1 MSIFDG
7 IFSSK
12 GRSSN
17 YKNLIQSQFLDEI
30 NTIILVLEN
39 LDYLDK
45 ETIKKKLESSNE
57 KISLST
63 FNKLNINSLKEQLP
77 NLSKYYPM
85 ISLGYGKEATK
96 KLHSSLENQSVVKY
110 DSKNKEEVKEELIQ
124 IANEYIENYS
134 ELLISIEKEL
144 QEYKEKLKTENEIK
158 ELAGRLIVKMKEQ
171 QLGYPMDLE
180 REIIK
185 MSNSLRN
192 QKYGGYSDSL
202 IEEFKEL
209 CKKEIESRKSR
220 NITSYEILRYIEDN
234 IYSKKI
240 AHYKQDVEQ
249 TEKQLIALSNA
260 NLPDSEKEVK
270 KEMIILT
277 LRKNYGHEININ
289 KTINELADRLFAI
302 STKETEE
309 EFINKATSLVNELRS
324 QNKEEIFIV
333 ASLNVLYVL
342 YKSYANKDIKK
353 QEQHQ
358 ETIEQYM
365 ENLLN
370 SLKNT
375 EEGYSYGEEA
385 INQFREE
392 FKNLIRTEKS
402 NPKELLKSKCQQLKD
417 LYQNNKEVF
426 IQWIEDRLK
435 SYKGN
440 DREGYKEELNSKVD
454 YMLSLSPRD
463 LNKYFEK
470 DNEEK
475 KKKVF
480 DHNQMVA
487 LKYLAR
493 KEYHKTKNKEKYNE
507 TLLRIRAGDIPF
519 TEEKIKEALST
530 IEMITIFDE
539 ENLGTD
545 EKILGA
551 LDFIDST
558 LFNQMVEATQNVSI
572 KNKH

>member
-45 ETIKKKLESSNE
+45 EIIKKKLESSNE

-96 KLHSSLENQSVVKY
+96 KLQASLENQSVVKY
-110 DSKNKEEVKEELIQ
+110 DSKNKEEVKEELVK

-134 ELLISIEKEL
+134 ELLISVEKEL
-144 QEYKEKLKTENEIK
+144 QEYKTKLKTEKAIK

-180 REIIK
+180 SEIMK
-185 MSNSLRN
+185 MANSLRN
-192 QKYGGYSDSL
+192 QKYGGYSDAL

-209 CKKEIESRKSR
+209 CKKEIESRRAR
-220 NITSYEILRYIEDN
+220 NITSYEILSYIEDN
-234 IYSKKI
+234 IFSKKV

-249 TEKQLIALSNA
+249 TEKQLMTLSNT
-260 NLPDSEKEVK
+260 NLPESEKEVR

-277 LRKNYGHEININ
+277 LRASYGHEININ
-289 KTINELADRLFAI
+289 KTISELADRLFAI
-302 STKETEE
+302 STKEIEE
-309 EFINKATSLVNELRS
+309 EFISNAKSLVNKLKNE
-324 QNKEEIFIV
+324 NKEEIYIV
-333 ASLNVLYVL
+333 ASLNVLY
-342 YKSYANKDIKK
+342 KSYASKDTKK
-353 QEQHQ
+353 QVSSQ
-358 ETIEQYM
+358 ETIDQYI
-365 ENLLN
+365 EILLN
-370 SLKNT
+370 SLKNP

-392 FKNLIRTEKS
+392 FKTLIKMEKN
-402 NPKELLKSKCQQLKD
+402 NPKEILKLKCDQLKQH
-417 LYQNNKEVF
+417 YQMNKEVF

-440 DREGYKEELNSKVD
+440 DREGYIEELNSQVA

-463 LNKYFEK
+463 LVKYFEK

-475 KKKVF
+475 KKKVH
-480 DHNQMVA
+480 DHNLNVA

-493 KEYHKTKNKEKYNE
+493 KEYKETKDKEKYNK
-507 TLLRIRAGDIPF
+507 TLRQIKEGNIPF
-519 TEEKIKEALST
+519 AEEQIEEAQSR
-530 IEMITIFDE
+530 IEMLTVFDE
-539 ENLGTD
+539 GELGTD
-545 EKILGA
+545 EKILET
-551 LDFIDST
+551 LDYIDST
-558 LFNQMVEATQNVSI
+558 LFKQMAEATQNVSI

>member
-57 KISLST
+57 KISPST

-96 KLHSSLENQSVVKY
+96 KLKSSLENQSVVKY

-144 QEYKEKLKTENEIK
+144 QEYKGKLKTENELK

-180 REIIK
+180 SEIMK

-202 IEEFKEL
+202 IEEFKGL

-220 NITSYEILRYIEDN
+220 NITSYEILKYIEDN

-249 TEKQLIALSNA
+249 TEKQLITLSNA
-260 NLPDSEKEVK
+260 NLPDSEKEVR

-277 LRKNYGHEININ
+277 LRTSYGHEINVN

-302 STKETEE
+302 SIKETEE

-333 ASLNVLYVL
+333 ASLNVLY
-342 YKSYANKDIKK
+342 KSYANKDIKK
-353 QEQHQ
+353 QEPHQ

-375 EEGYSYGEEA
+375 EEGYSYGEDA

-392 FKNLIRTEKS
+392 FKNLIRTEK
-402 NPKELLKSKCQQLKD
+402 NDPKELLKLKCKQLKD

-440 DREGYKEELNSKVD
+440 DREGYIEELNSKVA

-475 KKKVF
+475 KKKVL
-480 DHNQMVA
+480 DHNRMVA

-493 KEYHKTKNKEKYNE
+493 KEYHKTKDKEKYNE

-519 TEEKIKEALST
+519 TEEEIEEALST

-558 LFNQMVEATQNVSI
+558 LFNQMIEATQNVSI

>member
-57 KISLST
+57 KISPST

-96 KLHSSLENQSVVKY
+96 KLKSSLENQSVVKY

-144 QEYKEKLKTENEIK
+144 QEYKGKLKTENELK

-180 REIIK
+180 SEIMK
-185 MSNSLRN
+185 MANSLRS

-202 IEEFKEL
+202 VEEFKGL

-249 TEKQLIALSNA
+249 TEKQLITLSNA
-260 NLPDSEKEVK
+260 NLPDSEKEVR

-277 LRKNYGHEININ
+277 LRTSYGHEININ

-333 ASLNVLYVL
+333 ASLNVLY
-342 YKSYANKDIKK
+342 KSYANKDIKK
-353 QEQHQ
+353 QESHQ

-392 FKNLIRTEKS
+392 FKNLIRTEK
-402 NPKELLKSKCQQLKD
+402 NDPKELLKLKCKQLKD

-440 DREGYKEELNSKVD
+440 DREGYIEELNSKVA

-475 KKKVF
+475 KKKVL
-480 DHNQMVA
+480 DHNRMVA

-493 KEYHKTKNKEKYNE
+493 KEYHKTKDKEKYNE

-519 TEEKIKEALST
+519 TEEKIEEALST

>member
-57 KISLST
+57 KISPST

-96 KLHSSLENQSVVKY
+96 KLKSSLENQSVVKY

-144 QEYKEKLKTENEIK
+144 QEYKGKLKTENELK

-180 REIIK
+180 SEIMK
-185 MSNSLRN
+185 MANSLRS

-202 IEEFKEL
+202 VEEFKGL

-249 TEKQLIALSNA
+249 TEKQLITLSNA
-260 NLPDSEKEVK
+260 NLPDSEKEVR

-277 LRKNYGHEININ
+277 LRTSYGHEININ

-333 ASLNVLYVL
+333 ASLNVLY
-342 YKSYANKDIKK
+342 KSYANKDIKK
-353 QEQHQ
+353 QEPHQ

-392 FKNLIRTEKS
+392 FKNLIRTEK
-402 NPKELLKSKCQQLKD
+402 NDPKELLKLKCKQLKD

-440 DREGYKEELNSKVD
+440 DREGYIEELNSKVA

-475 KKKVF
+475 KKKVL
-480 DHNQMVA
+480 DHNRMVA

-493 KEYHKTKNKEKYNE
+493 KEYHKTKDKEKYNE

-519 TEEKIKEALST
+519 TEEEIEEALST

-539 ENLGTD
+539 DNLGTD

-558 LFNQMVEATQNVSI
+558 LFNQMIEATQNVSI

>member
-57 KISLST
+57 KISPST

-96 KLHSSLENQSVVKY
+96 KLKSSLENQSVVKY
-110 DSKNKEEVKEELIQ
+110 DSKNKEEVKKELIQ

-144 QEYKEKLKTENEIK
+144 QEYKGKLKTENELK

-180 REIIK
+180 SEIMK
-185 MSNSLRN
+185 MANSLRN

-202 IEEFKEL
+202 VEEFKGL
-209 CKKEIESRKSR
+209 CKKEIESRKLR
-220 NITSYEILRYIEDN
+220 NITSYEILKYIEDN

-249 TEKQLIALSNA
+249 TEKQLITLSNA
-260 NLPDSEKEVK
+260 NLPDSEKEVR

-277 LRKNYGHEININ
+277 LRTSYGHEININ

-302 STKETEE
+302 STKEIEE

-333 ASLNVLYVL
+333 ASLNVLY
-342 YKSYANKDIKK
+342 KSYANKDVKK
-353 QEQHQ
+353 QESHQ

-392 FKNLIRTEKS
+392 FKNLIRTEK
-402 NPKELLKSKCQQLKD
+402 NDPKELLKLKCKQLKD
-417 LYQNNKEVF
+417 HYQNNKEVF

-440 DREGYKEELNSKVD
+440 DREGYIEELNSKVA

-475 KKKVF
+475 KKKVL
-480 DHNQMVA
+480 DHNRMVA

-493 KEYHKTKNKEKYNE
+493 KEYHKTKDKEKYNE
-507 TLLRIRAGDIPF
+507 TLLRIREGDIPF
-519 TEEKIKEALST
+519 TEEEIEEALST

-558 LFNQMVEATQNVSI
+558 LFNQMIEATQNVSI

>member
-57 KISLST
+57 KISPST

-96 KLHSSLENQSVVKY
+96 KLKSSLENQSVVKY

-144 QEYKEKLKTENEIK
+144 QEYKGKLKTENELK

-180 REIIK
+180 SEIMK
-185 MSNSLRN
+185 MANSLRS

-202 IEEFKEL
+202 VEEFKGL

-249 TEKQLIALSNA
+249 TEKQLITLSNA
-260 NLPDSEKEVK
+260 NLPDSEKEVR

-277 LRKNYGHEININ
+277 LRTSYGHEINVN

-333 ASLNVLYVL
+333 ASLNVLY
-342 YKSYANKDIKK
+342 KSYANKDIKK
-353 QEQHQ
+353 QEPHQ

-385 INQFREE
+385 IDQFREE
-392 FKNLIRTEKS
+392 FKNLIRTEK
-402 NPKELLKSKCQQLKD
+402 NDPKELLKLKCKQLKD

-440 DREGYKEELNSKVD
+440 DREGYIEELNSKVA

-475 KKKVF
+475 KKKVL
-480 DHNQMVA
+480 DHNRMVA

-493 KEYHKTKNKEKYNE
+493 KEYHKTKDKEKYNE
-507 TLLRIRAGDIPF
+507 TLLRIREGDIPF
-519 TEEKIKEALST
+519 TEEKIEEALST

-545 EKILGA
+545 EKMLGA

-558 LFNQMVEATQNVSI
+558 LFNQMIEATQNVSI

>member
-57 KISLST
+57 KISPST

-77 NLSKYYPM
+77 NLTKYYPM

-96 KLHSSLENQSVVKY
+96 KLKSSLENQSVVKY

-144 QEYKEKLKTENEIK
+144 QEYKGKLKTENELK

-180 REIIK
+180 SEIMK

-202 IEEFKEL
+202 VEEFKGL

-249 TEKQLIALSNA
+249 TEKQLTTLSNA
-260 NLPDSEKEVK
+260 NLPDSEKEIR

-277 LRKNYGHEININ
+277 LRTSYGHEININ

-333 ASLNVLYVL
+333 ASLNVLY
-342 YKSYANKDIKK
+342 KSYANKDVKK
-353 QEQHQ
+353 QESHQ
-358 ETIEQYM
+358 ETIEQYT

-392 FKNLIRTEKS
+392 FKNLIRTEK
-402 NPKELLKSKCQQLKD
+402 NDPKELLKLKCKQLKD

-440 DREGYKEELNSKVD
+440 DREGYIEELNSKVA

-475 KKKVF
+475 KKKVL
-480 DHNQMVA
+480 DHNRMVA

-493 KEYHKTKNKEKYNE
+493 KEYHKTKDKEKYNE

-519 TEEKIKEALST
+519 TEEEIEEALST

-558 LFNQMVEATQNVSI
+558 LFNQMIEATQNVSI

>member
-57 KISLST
+57 KISPST

-77 NLSKYYPM
+77 NLTKYYPM

-96 KLHSSLENQSVVKY
+96 KLKSSLENQSVVKY

-144 QEYKEKLKTENEIK
+144 QEYKGKLKTENELK

-180 REIIK
+180 SEIMK
-185 MSNSLRN
+185 MANSLRS

-202 IEEFKEL
+202 VEEFKGL

-249 TEKQLIALSNA
+249 TEKQLITLSNA
-260 NLPDSEKEVK
+260 NLPDSEKEVR

-277 LRKNYGHEININ
+277 LRTSYGHEININ

-333 ASLNVLYVL
+333 ASLNVLY
-342 YKSYANKDIKK
+342 KSYANKDVKK
-353 QEQHQ
+353 QESHQ

-392 FKNLIRTEKS
+392 FKNLIRTEK
-402 NPKELLKSKCQQLKD
+402 NDPKELLKLKCKQLKD

-440 DREGYKEELNSKVD
+440 DREGYIEELNSKVA

-475 KKKVF
+475 KKKVL
-480 DHNQMVA
+480 DHNRMVA

-493 KEYHKTKNKEKYNE
+493 KEYHKTKDKEKYNE

-519 TEEKIKEALST
+519 TEEEIEEALST

-558 LFNQMVEATQNVSI
+558 LFNQMIEATQNVSI

>member
-57 KISLST
+57 KISPST

-96 KLHSSLENQSVVKY
+96 KLKSSLENQSVVKY

-144 QEYKEKLKTENEIK
+144 QEYKGKLKTENELK

-180 REIIK
+180 SEIMK
-185 MSNSLRN
+185 MANSLRN

-202 IEEFKEL
+202 VEEFKGL

-249 TEKQLIALSNA
+249 TEKQLITLSNA
-260 NLPDSEKEVK
+260 NLPDSEKEVR

-277 LRKNYGHEININ
+277 LRTSYGHEININ

-333 ASLNVLYVL
+333 ASLNVLY
-342 YKSYANKDIKK
+342 KSYANKDIKK
-353 QEQHQ
+353 QEPHQ

-392 FKNLIRTEKS
+392 FKNLIRTEK
-402 NPKELLKSKCQQLKD
+402 NDQKELLKLKCKQLKD

-440 DREGYKEELNSKVD
+440 DREGYIEELNSKVA

-475 KKKVF
+475 KKKVL
-480 DHNQMVA
+480 DHNRMVA

-493 KEYHKTKNKEKYNE
+493 KEYHKTKDKEKYNE

-519 TEEKIKEALST
+519 TEEKIEEALST

>member
-57 KISLST
+57 KISPST

-96 KLHSSLENQSVVKY
+96 KLKSSLENQSVVKY

-144 QEYKEKLKTENEIK
+144 QEYKGKLKTENELK

-180 REIIK
+180 SEIMK
-185 MSNSLRN
+185 MANSLRS

-202 IEEFKEL
+202 VEEFKGL

-220 NITSYEILRYIEDN
+220 NITSYEILKYIEDN

-249 TEKQLIALSNA
+249 TEKQLITLSNA
-260 NLPDSEKEVK
+260 NLPDSEKEVR

-277 LRKNYGHEININ
+277 LRTSYGHEININ

-333 ASLNVLYVL
+333 ASLNVLY
-342 YKSYANKDIKK
+342 KSYANKDIKK
-353 QEQHQ
+353 QEPHQ
-358 ETIEQYM
+358 ETIKQYM

-392 FKNLIRTEKS
+392 FKNLIRTEK
-402 NPKELLKSKCQQLKD
+402 NDPKELLKLKCKQLKD

-440 DREGYKEELNSKVD
+440 DREGYIEELNSKVA

-475 KKKVF
+475 KKKVL
-480 DHNQMVA
+480 DHNRMVA

-493 KEYHKTKNKEKYNE
+493 KEYHKTKDKEKYNE

-519 TEEKIKEALST
+519 TEEKIEEALST

-558 LFNQMVEATQNVSI
+558 LFNQMIEATQNVSI

>member
-57 KISLST
+57 KISPST

-96 KLHSSLENQSVVKY
+96 KLKSSLENQSVVKY

-144 QEYKEKLKTENEIK
+144 QEYKGKLKTENELK

-180 REIIK
+180 SEIMK
-185 MSNSLRN
+185 MANSLRS

-202 IEEFKEL
+202 VEEFKGL

-249 TEKQLIALSNA
+249 TEKQLITLSNA
-260 NLPDSEKEVK
+260 NLPDSEKEVR

-277 LRKNYGHEININ
+277 LRTSYGHEININ

-333 ASLNVLYVL
+333 ASLNVLY
-342 YKSYANKDIKK
+342 KSYANKDIKK
-353 QEQHQ
+353 QESHQ

-392 FKNLIRTEKS
+392 FKNLIRTEK
-402 NPKELLKSKCQQLKD
+402 NDPKELLKLKCKQLKD
-417 LYQNNKEVF
+417 LYKNNKEVF

-440 DREGYKEELNSKVD
+440 DREGYIEELNSKVA

-475 KKKVF
+475 KKKVL
-480 DHNQMVA
+480 DHNRMVA

-493 KEYHKTKNKEKYNE
+493 KEYHKTKDKEKYNE

-519 TEEKIKEALST
+519 TEEKIEEALST

>member
-57 KISLST
+57 KISPST

-96 KLHSSLENQSVVKY
+96 KLKSSLENQSVVKY

-144 QEYKEKLKTENEIK
+144 QEYKGKLKTENELK

-180 REIIK
+180 SEIMK
-185 MSNSLRN
+185 MANSLRN

-202 IEEFKEL
+202 IEEFKGL

-249 TEKQLIALSNA
+249 TEKQLITLSNA
-260 NLPDSEKEVK
+260 NLPDSEKEVR

-277 LRKNYGHEININ
+277 LRTSYGHEININ

-333 ASLNVLYVL
+333 ASLNVLY
-342 YKSYANKDIKK
+342 KSYANKDIKK
-353 QEQHQ
+353 QEPHQ

-392 FKNLIRTEKS
+392 FKNLIRTEK
-402 NPKELLKSKCQQLKD
+402 NDPKELLKLKCKQLKD

-440 DREGYKEELNSKVD
+440 DREGYIEELNSKVA

-475 KKKVF
+475 KKKVL
-480 DHNQMVA
+480 DHNRMVA
-487 LKYLAR
+487 IKYLAR
-493 KEYHKTKNKEKYNE
+493 KEYHKTKDKEKYNE

-519 TEEKIKEALST
+519 TEEEIEEALST

-539 ENLGTD
+539 DNLGTD

>member
-57 KISLST
+57 KISPST

-96 KLHSSLENQSVVKY
+96 KLKSSLENQSVVKY

-144 QEYKEKLKTENEIK
+144 QEYKGKLKTENELK

-180 REIIK
+180 SEIMK
-185 MSNSLRN
+185 MANSLRN

-202 IEEFKEL
+202 VEEFKGL

-220 NITSYEILRYIEDN
+220 NITSYEILKYIEDN

-249 TEKQLIALSNA
+249 TEKQLITLSNA
-260 NLPDSEKEVK
+260 NLPDSEKEVR

-277 LRKNYGHEININ
+277 LRTSYGHEININ

-333 ASLNVLYVL
+333 ASLNVLY
-342 YKSYANKDIKK
+342 KSYANKDIKK
-353 QEQHQ
+353 QEPHQ

-375 EEGYSYGEEA
+375 EEGYSYGEDA

-392 FKNLIRTEKS
+392 FKNLIRTEK
-402 NPKELLKSKCQQLKD
+402 NDPKELLKLKCKQLKD

-440 DREGYKEELNSKVD
+440 DREGYIEELNSKVA

-475 KKKVF
+475 KKKVL
-480 DHNQMVA
+480 DHNRMVA

-493 KEYHKTKNKEKYNE
+493 KEYHKTKDKEKYNE

-519 TEEKIKEALST
+519 TEEKIEEALST

-558 LFNQMVEATQNVSI
+558 LFNQMIEATQNVSI

>member
-57 KISLST
+57 KISPST

-77 NLSKYYPM
+77 NLTKYYPM

-96 KLHSSLENQSVVKY
+96 KLKSSLENQSVVKY

-124 IANEYIENYS
+124 IANEYIENYI
-134 ELLISIEKEL
+134 ELLISIENEL
-144 QEYKEKLKTENEIK
+144 QEYKGKLKTENELK

-180 REIIK
+180 SEIMK
-185 MSNSLRN
+185 MANSLRS

-202 IEEFKEL
+202 VEEFKGL

-249 TEKQLIALSNA
+249 TEKQLITLSNA
-260 NLPDSEKEVK
+260 NLPDSEKEVR

-277 LRKNYGHEININ
+277 LRTSYGHEININ

-333 ASLNVLYVL
+333 ASLNVLY
-342 YKSYANKDIKK
+342 KSYANKDIKK
-353 QEQHQ
+353 QEPHQ

-392 FKNLIRTEKS
+392 FKNLIRTEK
-402 NPKELLKSKCQQLKD
+402 NDPKELLKLKCKQLKD
-417 LYQNNKEVF
+417 LYKNNKEVF

-440 DREGYKEELNSKVD
+440 DREGYIEELNSKVA

-475 KKKVF
+475 KKKVL
-480 DHNQMVA
+480 DHNRMVA

-493 KEYHKTKNKEKYNE
+493 KEYHKTKDKEKYNE

-519 TEEKIKEALST
+519 TEEEIEEALST

-558 LFNQMVEATQNVSI
+558 LFNQMIEATQNVSI

>member
-57 KISLST
+57 KISPST

-96 KLHSSLENQSVVKY
+96 KLKSSLENQSVVKY

-144 QEYKEKLKTENEIK
+144 QEYKGKLKTENELK

-180 REIIK
+180 SEIMK
-185 MSNSLRN
+185 MANSLRN

-202 IEEFKEL
+202 IEEFKGL

-220 NITSYEILRYIEDN
+220 NITSYEILKYIEDN

-249 TEKQLIALSNA
+249 TEKQLITLNNA
-260 NLPDSEKEVK
+260 NLPDSEKEVR

-277 LRKNYGHEININ
+277 LRTSYGHEINVN

-333 ASLNVLYVL
+333 ASLNVLY
-342 YKSYANKDIKK
+342 KSYANKDIKK
-353 QEQHQ
+353 QEPHQ

-392 FKNLIRTEKS
+392 FKNLIRTEK
-402 NPKELLKSKCQQLKD
+402 NDPKELLKLKCKQLKD

-440 DREGYKEELNSKVD
+440 DREGYIEELNSKVA

-475 KKKVF
+475 KKKVL
-480 DHNQMVA
+480 DHNRMVA

-493 KEYHKTKNKEKYNE
+493 KEYHKTKDKEKYNE

-519 TEEKIKEALST
+519 TEEEIEEALST

-558 LFNQMVEATQNVSI
+558 LFNQMIEATQNVSI

>member
-57 KISLST
+57 KISPST

-96 KLHSSLENQSVVKY
+96 KLKSSLENQSVVKY

-144 QEYKEKLKTENEIK
+144 QEYKGKLKTENELK

-180 REIIK
+180 SEIMK
-185 MSNSLRN
+185 MANSLRN

-202 IEEFKEL
+202 VEEFKGL

-220 NITSYEILRYIEDN
+220 NITSYEILKYIEDN

-249 TEKQLIALSNA
+249 TEKQLITLSNA
-260 NLPDSEKEVK
+260 NLPDSEKEVR

-277 LRKNYGHEININ
+277 LRTSYGHEININ

-333 ASLNVLYVL
+333 ASLNVLY
-342 YKSYANKDIKK
+342 KSYANKDIKK
-353 QEQHQ
+353 QEPHQ

-392 FKNLIRTEKS
+392 FKNLIRTEKN
-402 NPKELLKSKCQQLKD
+402 NPKELLKLKCKQLKD

-440 DREGYKEELNSKVD
+440 DREGYIEELNSKVA

-475 KKKVF
+475 KKKVL
-480 DHNQMVA
+480 DHNRMVA

-493 KEYHKTKNKEKYNE
+493 KEYHKTKDKEKYNE

-519 TEEKIKEALST
+519 TEEKIEEALST

-558 LFNQMVEATQNVSI
+558 LFNQMIEATQNVSI

>member
-57 KISLST
+57 KISPST

-96 KLHSSLENQSVVKY
+96 KLKSSLENQSVVKY

-144 QEYKEKLKTENEIK
+144 QEYKGKLKTENELK

-180 REIIK
+180 SEIMK
-185 MSNSLRN
+185 MANSLRN

-202 IEEFKEL
+202 IEEFKGL

-220 NITSYEILRYIEDN
+220 NITSYEILKYIEDN

-249 TEKQLIALSNA
+249 TEKQLITLSNA
-260 NLPDSEKEVK
+260 NLPDSEKEVR

-277 LRKNYGHEININ
+277 LRTSYGHEINVN

-333 ASLNVLYVL
+333 ASLNVLY
-342 YKSYANKDIKK
+342 KSYANKDIKK
-353 QEQHQ
+353 QEPHQ

-392 FKNLIRTEKS
+392 FKNLIRTEK
-402 NPKELLKSKCQQLKD
+402 NDPKELLKLKCKQLKD
-417 LYQNNKEVF
+417 LYKNNKEVF
-426 IQWIEDRLK
+426 IQWIKDRLK

-440 DREGYKEELNSKVD
+440 DREGYIEELNSKVA

-475 KKKVF
+475 KKKVL
-480 DHNQMVA
+480 DHNRMVA
-487 LKYLAR
+487 IKYLAR
-493 KEYHKTKNKEKYNE
+493 KEYHKTKDKEKYNE

-519 TEEKIKEALST
+519 TEEEIEEALST

-539 ENLGTD
+539 DNLGTD

>member
-57 KISLST
+57 KISPST

-96 KLHSSLENQSVVKY
+96 KLKSSLENQSVVKY

-144 QEYKEKLKTENEIK
+144 QEYKGKLKTENELK

-180 REIIK
+180 SEIMK

-202 IEEFKEL
+202 IEEFKGL

-249 TEKQLIALSNA
+249 TEKQLITLSNA
-260 NLPDSEKEVK
+260 NLPDSEKEVR

-277 LRKNYGHEININ
+277 LRTSYGHEININ

-333 ASLNVLYVL
+333 ASLNVLY
-342 YKSYANKDIKK
+342 KSYANKDIKK
-353 QEQHQ
+353 QEPHQ

-392 FKNLIRTEKS
+392 FKNLIRTEK
-402 NPKELLKSKCQQLKD
+402 NDPKELLKLKCKQLKD

-440 DREGYKEELNSKVD
+440 DREGYIEELNSKVA

-475 KKKVF
+475 KKKVL
-480 DHNQMVA
+480 DHNRMVA

-493 KEYHKTKNKEKYNE
+493 KEYHKTKDKEKYNE

-519 TEEKIKEALST
+519 TEEKIEEALST

-558 LFNQMVEATQNVSI
+558 LFNQMIEATQNVSI

>member
-57 KISLST
+57 KISPST

-77 NLSKYYPM
+77 NLTKYYPM

-96 KLHSSLENQSVVKY
+96 KLKSSLENQSVVKY
-110 DSKNKEEVKEELIQ
+110 DSKNKEAVKEELIQ

-144 QEYKEKLKTENEIK
+144 QEYKGKLKTENELK

-180 REIIK
+180 SEIMK
-185 MSNSLRN
+185 MSNSLRS

-202 IEEFKEL
+202 VEEFKGL

-249 TEKQLIALSNA
+249 TEKQLITLSNA
-260 NLPDSEKEVK
+260 NLPDSEKEVR

-277 LRKNYGHEININ
+277 LRTSYGHEININ

-333 ASLNVLYVL
+333 ASLNVLY
-342 YKSYANKDIKK
+342 KSYANKDVKK
-353 QEQHQ
+353 QESHQ

-392 FKNLIRTEKS
+392 FKNLIRTEK
-402 NPKELLKSKCQQLKD
+402 NDPKELLKLKCKQLKD

-440 DREGYKEELNSKVD
+440 DREGYIEELNSKVA

-475 KKKVF
+475 KKKVL
-480 DHNQMVA
+480 DHNRMVA

-493 KEYHKTKNKEKYNE
+493 KEYHKTKDKEKYNE

-519 TEEKIKEALST
+519 TEEKIEEALST

-558 LFNQMVEATQNVSI
+558 LFNQMIEATQNVSI

>member
-57 KISLST
+57 KISPST

-96 KLHSSLENQSVVKY
+96 KLKSSLENQSVVKY

-144 QEYKEKLKTENEIK
+144 QEYKGKLKTENELK

-180 REIIK
+180 SEIMK
-185 MSNSLRN
+185 MANSLRN

-202 IEEFKEL
+202 VEEFKGL

-220 NITSYEILRYIEDN
+220 NITSYEILKYIEDN

-249 TEKQLIALSNA
+249 TEKQLITLSNA
-260 NLPDSEKEVK
+260 NLPDSEKEVR

-277 LRKNYGHEININ
+277 LRTSYGHEININ

-333 ASLNVLYVL
+333 ASLNVLY
-342 YKSYANKDIKK
+342 KSYANKDIKK
-353 QEQHQ
+353 QEPHQ

-392 FKNLIRTEKS
+392 FKNLIRTEK
-402 NPKELLKSKCQQLKD
+402 NDPKELLKLKCKQLKD

-440 DREGYKEELNSKVD
+440 DREGYIEELNSKVA

-475 KKKVF
+475 KKKVL
-480 DHNQMVA
+480 DHNRMVA
-487 LKYLAR
+487 IKYLAR
-493 KEYHKTKNKEKYNE
+493 KEYHKTKDKEKYNE

-519 TEEKIKEALST
+519 TEEEIEEALST

-539 ENLGTD
+539 DNLGTD

>member
-57 KISLST
+57 KISPST

-96 KLHSSLENQSVVKY
+96 KLKSSLENQSVVKY

-144 QEYKEKLKTENEIK
+144 QEYKGKLKTENELK

-180 REIIK
+180 SEIMK
-185 MSNSLRN
+185 MANSLRS

-202 IEEFKEL
+202 VEEFKGL

-220 NITSYEILRYIEDN
+220 NITSYEILKYIEDN

-249 TEKQLIALSNA
+249 TEKQLITLSNA
-260 NLPDSEKEVK
+260 NLPDSEKEVR

-277 LRKNYGHEININ
+277 LRTSYGHEININ

-333 ASLNVLYVL
+333 ASLNVLY
-342 YKSYANKDIKK
+342 KSYANKDIKK
-353 QEQHQ
+353 QEPHQ

-392 FKNLIRTEKS
+392 FKNLIRTEK
-402 NPKELLKSKCQQLKD
+402 NDPKELLKLKCKQLKD
-417 LYQNNKEVF
+417 LYKNNKEVF

-440 DREGYKEELNSKVD
+440 DREGYIEELNSKVA

-475 KKKVF
+475 KKKVL
-480 DHNQMVA
+480 DHNRMVA
-487 LKYLAR
+487 IKYLAR
-493 KEYHKTKNKEKYNE
+493 KEYHKTKDKEKYNE

-519 TEEKIKEALST
+519 TEEEIEEALST

-558 LFNQMVEATQNVSI
+558 LFNQMIEATQNVSI

>member
-57 KISLST
+57 KISPST

-96 KLHSSLENQSVVKY
+96 KLKSSLENQSVVKY

-144 QEYKEKLKTENEIK
+144 QEYKGKLKTENELK

-180 REIIK
+180 SEIMK
-185 MSNSLRN
+185 MANSLRS

-202 IEEFKEL
+202 VEEFKGL

-249 TEKQLIALSNA
+249 TEKQLITLSNA
-260 NLPDSEKEVK
+260 NLPDSEKEVR

-277 LRKNYGHEININ
+277 LRTSYGHEININ

-333 ASLNVLYVL
+333 ASLNVLY
-342 YKSYANKDIKK
+342 KSYANKDVKK
-353 QEQHQ
+353 QESHQ

-365 ENLLN
+365 ENLLS

-392 FKNLIRTEKS
+392 FKNLIRTEKN

-440 DREGYKEELNSKVD
+440 DREGYIEELNSKVA

-463 LNKYFEK
+463 LNKYFSK

-475 KKKVF
+475 KKKVL
-480 DHNQMVA
+480 DHNRMVA

-493 KEYHKTKNKEKYNE
+493 KEYHKTKDKEKYNE

-519 TEEKIKEALST
+519 TEEEIEEALST

-558 LFNQMVEATQNVSI
+558 LFNQMIEATQNVSI

>member
-57 KISLST
+57 KISPST

-96 KLHSSLENQSVVKY
+96 KLKSSLENQSVVKY

-144 QEYKEKLKTENEIK
+144 QEYKGKLKTENELK

-180 REIIK
+180 SEIMK
-185 MSNSLRN
+185 MANSLRN

-202 IEEFKEL
+202 IEEFKGL

-220 NITSYEILRYIEDN
+220 NITSYEILKYIEDN

-249 TEKQLIALSNA
+249 TEKQLITLSNA
-260 NLPDSEKEVK
+260 NLPDSEKEVR

-277 LRKNYGHEININ
+277 LRTSYGHEINVN

-333 ASLNVLYVL
+333 ASLNVLY
-342 YKSYANKDIKK
+342 KSYANKDIKK
-353 QEQHQ
+353 QEPHQ

-392 FKNLIRTEKS
+392 FKNLIRTEK
-402 NPKELLKSKCQQLKD
+402 NDPKELLKLKCKQLKD

-426 IQWIEDRLK
+426 IQWIKDRLK

-440 DREGYKEELNSKVD
+440 DREGYIEELNSKVA

-475 KKKVF
+475 KKKVL
-480 DHNQMVA
+480 DHNRMVA
-487 LKYLAR
+487 IKYLAR
-493 KEYHKTKNKEKYNE
+493 KEYHKTKDKEKYNE

-519 TEEKIKEALST
+519 TEEEIEEALST

-539 ENLGTD
+539 DNLGTD

>member
-57 KISLST
+57 KISPST

-96 KLHSSLENQSVVKY
+96 KLKSSLENQSVVKY

-144 QEYKEKLKTENEIK
+144 QEYKGKLKTENELK

-180 REIIK
+180 SEIMK
-185 MSNSLRN
+185 MANSLRN

-202 IEEFKEL
+202 IEEFKGL

-220 NITSYEILRYIEDN
+220 NITSYEILKYIEDN

-249 TEKQLIALSNA
+249 TEKQLITLSNA
-260 NLPDSEKEVK
+260 NLPDSEKEVR

-277 LRKNYGHEININ
+277 LRTSYGHEINVN

-333 ASLNVLYVL
+333 ASLNVLY
-342 YKSYANKDIKK
+342 KSYANKDIKK
-353 QEQHQ
+353 QEPHQ

-392 FKNLIRTEKS
+392 FKNLIRTEK
-402 NPKELLKSKCQQLKD
+402 NDPKELLKLKCKQLKD

-440 DREGYKEELNSKVD
+440 DREGYIEELNSKVA

-475 KKKVF
+475 KKKVL
-480 DHNQMVA
+480 DHNRMVA
-487 LKYLAR
+487 IKYLAR
-493 KEYHKTKNKEKYNE
+493 KEYHKTKDKEKYNE

-519 TEEKIKEALST
+519 TEEEIEEALST

-539 ENLGTD
+539 DNLGTD

>member
-17 YKNLIQSQFLDEI
+17 YKNLMQSQFLDEI

-57 KISLST
+57 KISPST

-96 KLHSSLENQSVVKY
+96 KLKSSLENQSVVKY

-144 QEYKEKLKTENEIK
+144 QEYKGKLKTENELK

-180 REIIK
+180 SEIMK
-185 MSNSLRN
+185 MANSLRN

-202 IEEFKEL
+202 IEEFKGL

-220 NITSYEILRYIEDN
+220 NITSYEILKYIEDN

-249 TEKQLIALSNA
+249 TEKQLITLNNA
-260 NLPDSEKEVK
+260 NLPDSEKEVR

-277 LRKNYGHEININ
+277 LRTSYGHEINVN

-333 ASLNVLYVL
+333 ASLNVLY
-342 YKSYANKDIKK
+342 KSYANKDIKK
-353 QEQHQ
+353 QEPHQ

-392 FKNLIRTEKS
+392 FKNLIRTEK
-402 NPKELLKSKCQQLKD
+402 NDPKELLKLKCKQLKD

-440 DREGYKEELNSKVD
+440 DREGYIEELNSKVA

-475 KKKVF
+475 KKKVL
-480 DHNQMVA
+480 DHNRMVA

-493 KEYHKTKNKEKYNE
+493 KEYHKTKDKEKYNE

-519 TEEKIKEALST
+519 TEEKIEEALST

>member
-57 KISLST
+57 KISPST

-77 NLSKYYPM
+77 NLTKYYPM

-96 KLHSSLENQSVVKY
+96 KLKSSLENQSVVKY

-144 QEYKEKLKTENEIK
+144 QEYKGKLKTENELK

-180 REIIK
+180 SEIMK
-185 MSNSLRN
+185 MANSLRN

-202 IEEFKEL
+202 VEEFKGL

-249 TEKQLIALSNA
+249 TEKQLITLSNA
-260 NLPDSEKEVK
+260 NLPDSEKEVR

-277 LRKNYGHEININ
+277 LRTSYGHEININ

-333 ASLNVLYVL
+333 ASLNVLY
-342 YKSYANKDIKK
+342 KSYANKDVKK
-353 QEQHQ
+353 QESHQ

-392 FKNLIRTEKS
+392 FKNLIRTEK
-402 NPKELLKSKCQQLKD
+402 NDPKELLKLKCKQLKD

-440 DREGYKEELNSKVD
+440 DREGYIEELNSKVA

-475 KKKVF
+475 KEKVL
-480 DHNQMVA
+480 DHNRMVA

-493 KEYHKTKNKEKYNE
+493 KEYHKTKDKEKYNE
-507 TLLRIRAGDIPF
+507 TLLRIREGDIPF
-519 TEEKIKEALST
+519 TEEEIEEALST

-558 LFNQMVEATQNVSI
+558 LFNQMIEATQNVSI

>member
-57 KISLST
+57 KISPST

-96 KLHSSLENQSVVKY
+96 KLKSSLENQSVVKY

-144 QEYKEKLKTENEIK
+144 QEYKGKLKTENELK

-180 REIIK
+180 SEIMK
-185 MSNSLRN
+185 MANSLRN

-202 IEEFKEL
+202 VEEFKGL

-220 NITSYEILRYIEDN
+220 NITSYEILKYIEDN

-249 TEKQLIALSNA
+249 TEKQLITLSNA
-260 NLPDSEKEVK
+260 NLPDSEKEVR

-277 LRKNYGHEININ
+277 LRTSYGHEININ

-333 ASLNVLYVL
+333 ASLNVLY
-342 YKSYANKDIKK
+342 KSYANKDIKK
-353 QEQHQ
+353 QEPHQ

-392 FKNLIRTEKS
+392 FKNLIRTEK
-402 NPKELLKSKCQQLKD
+402 NDPKELLKLKCKQLKD

-440 DREGYKEELNSKVD
+440 DREGYIEELNSKVA

-475 KKKVF
+475 KKKVL
-480 DHNQMVA
+480 DHNRMVA

-493 KEYHKTKNKEKYNE
+493 KEYHKTKDKEKYNE

-519 TEEKIKEALST
+519 TEEEIEEALST

>member
-57 KISLST
+57 KISPST

-96 KLHSSLENQSVVKY
+96 KLKSSLENQSVVKY

-144 QEYKEKLKTENEIK
+144 QEYKGKLKTENELK

-180 REIIK
+180 SEIMK

-202 IEEFKEL
+202 VEEFKGL

-249 TEKQLIALSNA
+249 TEKQLITLSNA
-260 NLPDSEKEVK
+260 NLPDSEKEVR

-277 LRKNYGHEININ
+277 LRTSYGHEININ

-333 ASLNVLYVL
+333 ASLNVLY
-342 YKSYANKDIKK
+342 KSYANKDVKK
-353 QEQHQ
+353 QESHQ

-392 FKNLIRTEKS
+392 FKNLIRTEK
-402 NPKELLKSKCQQLKD
+402 NDPKELLKLKCKQLKD

-440 DREGYKEELNSKVD
+440 DREGYIEELNSKVA

-475 KKKVF
+475 KKKVL
-480 DHNQMVA
+480 DHNRMVA

-493 KEYHKTKNKEKYNE
+493 KEYHKTKDKEKYNE

-519 TEEKIKEALST
+519 TEEKIEEALST

-558 LFNQMVEATQNVSI
+558 LFNQMIEATQNVSI

>member
-57 KISLST
+57 KISPST

-96 KLHSSLENQSVVKY
+96 KLKSSLENQSVVKY

-144 QEYKEKLKTENEIK
+144 QEYKGKLKTENELK

-180 REIIK
+180 SEIMK
-185 MSNSLRN
+185 MANSLRS

-202 IEEFKEL
+202 VEEFKGL

-249 TEKQLIALSNA
+249 TEKQLITLSNA
-260 NLPDSEKEVK
+260 NLPDSEKEVR

-277 LRKNYGHEININ
+277 LRTSYGHEININ

-333 ASLNVLYVL
+333 ASLNVLY
-342 YKSYANKDIKK
+342 KSYANKDIKK
-353 QEQHQ
+353 QEPHQ

-392 FKNLIRTEKS
+392 FKNLIRTEK
-402 NPKELLKSKCQQLKD
+402 NDPKELLKLKCKQLKD

-440 DREGYKEELNSKVD
+440 DREGYIEELNSKVA

-475 KKKVF
+475 KKKVL
-480 DHNQMVA
+480 DHNRMVA

-493 KEYHKTKNKEKYNE
+493 KEYHKTKDKEKYNE

-519 TEEKIKEALST
+519 TEEEIEEALST

-558 LFNQMVEATQNVSI
+558 LFNQMIEATQNVSI

>member
-57 KISLST
+57 KISPST

-77 NLSKYYPM
+77 NLTKYYPM

-96 KLHSSLENQSVVKY
+96 KLKSSLENQSVVKY

-144 QEYKEKLKTENEIK
+144 QEYKGKLKTENELK

-180 REIIK
+180 SEIMK
-185 MSNSLRN
+185 MANSLRS

-202 IEEFKEL
+202 VEEFKGL

-249 TEKQLIALSNA
+249 TEKQLITLSNA
-260 NLPDSEKEVK
+260 NLPDSEKEVR

-277 LRKNYGHEININ
+277 LRTSYGHEININ

-333 ASLNVLYVL
+333 ASLNVLY
-342 YKSYANKDIKK
+342 KSYANKDIKK
-353 QEQHQ
+353 QEPHQ

-392 FKNLIRTEKS
+392 FKNLIRTEK
-402 NPKELLKSKCQQLKD
+402 NDPKELLKLKCKQLKD
-417 LYQNNKEVF
+417 LYKNNKEVF

-440 DREGYKEELNSKVD
+440 DREGYIEELNSKVA

-475 KKKVF
+475 KKKVL
-480 DHNQMVA
+480 DHNRMVA

-493 KEYHKTKNKEKYNE
+493 KEYHKTKDKEKYNE

-519 TEEKIKEALST
+519 TEEEIEEALST

-558 LFNQMVEATQNVSI
+558 LFNQMIEATQNVSI

>member
-57 KISLST
+57 KISPST

-96 KLHSSLENQSVVKY
+96 KLKSSLENQSVVKY

-144 QEYKEKLKTENEIK
+144 QEYKGKLKTENELK

-180 REIIK
+180 SEIMK
-185 MSNSLRN
+185 MANSLRN

-202 IEEFKEL
+202 VEEFKGL

-249 TEKQLIALSNA
+249 TEKQLITLSNA
-260 NLPDSEKEVK
+260 NLPDSEKEVR

-277 LRKNYGHEININ
+277 LRTSYGHEININ

-333 ASLNVLYVL
+333 ASLNVLY
-342 YKSYANKDIKK
+342 KSYANKDVKK
-353 QEQHQ
+353 QESHQ

-392 FKNLIRTEKS
+392 FKNLIRTEK
-402 NPKELLKSKCQQLKD
+402 NDPKELLKLKCKQLKD

-440 DREGYKEELNSKVD
+440 DREGYIEELNSKVA

-475 KKKVF
+475 KEKVL
-480 DHNQMVA
+480 DHNRMVA

-493 KEYHKTKNKEKYNE
+493 KEYHKTKDKEKYNE
-507 TLLRIRAGDIPF
+507 TLLRIREGDIPF
-519 TEEKIKEALST
+519 TEEEIEEALST

-558 LFNQMVEATQNVSI
+558 LFNQMIEATQNVSI

>member
-57 KISLST
+57 KISPST
-63 FNKLNINSLKEQLP
+63 FNKLNINPLKEQLP
-77 NLSKYYPM
+77 NLTKYYPM

-96 KLHSSLENQSVVKY
+96 KLKSSLENQSVVKY

-144 QEYKEKLKTENEIK
+144 QEYKGKLKTENELN

-180 REIIK
+180 SEIMK

-202 IEEFKEL
+202 IEEFKGL

-220 NITSYEILRYIEDN
+220 NITSYEILKYIEDN

-249 TEKQLIALSNA
+249 TEKQLITLSNA
-260 NLPDSEKEVK
+260 NLPDSEKEVR

-277 LRKNYGHEININ
+277 LRTSYGHEININ

-333 ASLNVLYVL
+333 ASLNVLY
-342 YKSYANKDIKK
+342 KSYANKDIKK
-353 QEQHQ
+353 QEPYQ

-385 INQFREE
+385 IDQFREE

-402 NPKELLKSKCQQLKD
+402 DPKELLKLKCKQLKD

-440 DREGYKEELNSKVD
+440 DREGYIEELNSKVA

-475 KKKVF
+475 KKKVL
-480 DHNQMVA
+480 DHNRMVA

-493 KEYHKTKNKEKYNE
+493 KEYHKTKDKEKYNE
-507 TLLRIRAGDIPF
+507 TLLRIREGDIPF
-519 TEEKIKEALST
+519 TEEEIEEALST

-558 LFNQMVEATQNVSI
+558 LFNQMIEATQNVSI

>member
-1 MSIFDG
+1 
-7 IFSSK
+7 
-12 GRSSN
+12 
-17 YKNLIQSQFLDEI
+17 
-30 NTIILVLEN
+30 
-39 LDYLDK
+39 
-45 ETIKKKLESSNE
+45 
-57 KISLST
+57 
-63 FNKLNINSLKEQLP
+63 
-77 NLSKYYPM
+77 M

-96 KLHSSLENQSVVKY
+96 KLKSSLENQSVVKY

-144 QEYKEKLKTENEIK
+144 QEYKGKLKTENELK

-180 REIIK
+180 SEIMK
-185 MSNSLRN
+185 MANSLRS

-202 IEEFKEL
+202 VEEFKGL

-249 TEKQLIALSNA
+249 TEKQLITLSNA
-260 NLPDSEKEVK
+260 NLPDSEKEVR

-277 LRKNYGHEININ
+277 LRTSYGHEININ

-333 ASLNVLYVL
+333 ASLNVLY
-342 YKSYANKDIKK
+342 KSYANKDIKK
-353 QEQHQ
+353 QEPHQ

-392 FKNLIRTEKS
+392 FKNLIRTEK
-402 NPKELLKSKCQQLKD
+402 NDPKELLKLKCKQLKD
-417 LYQNNKEVF
+417 LYKNNKEVF

-440 DREGYKEELNSKVD
+440 DREGYIEELNSKVA

-475 KKKVF
+475 KKKVL
-480 DHNQMVA
+480 DHNRMVA

-493 KEYHKTKNKEKYNE
+493 KEYHKTKDKEKYNE

-519 TEEKIKEALST
+519 TEEEIEEALST

-558 LFNQMVEATQNVSI
+558 LFNQMIEATQNVSI

>member
-57 KISLST
+57 KISPST

-77 NLSKYYPM
+77 NLTKYYPM

-96 KLHSSLENQSVVKY
+96 KLKSSLENQSVVKY

-144 QEYKEKLKTENEIK
+144 QEYKGKLKTENELK

-180 REIIK
+180 SEIMK
-185 MSNSLRN
+185 MANSLRS

-202 IEEFKEL
+202 VEEFKGL

-249 TEKQLIALSNA
+249 TEKQLITLSNA
-260 NLPDSEKEVK
+260 NLPDSEKEVR

-277 LRKNYGHEININ
+277 LRTSYGHEININ

-333 ASLNVLYVL
+333 ASLNVLY
-342 YKSYANKDIKK
+342 KSYANKDIKK
-353 QEQHQ
+353 QESHQ

-392 FKNLIRTEKS
+392 FKNLIRTEK
-402 NPKELLKSKCQQLKD
+402 NDPKELLKLKCKQLKD
-417 LYQNNKEVF
+417 LYKNNKEVF

-440 DREGYKEELNSKVD
+440 DREGYIEELNSKVA

-475 KKKVF
+475 KKKVL
-480 DHNQMVA
+480 DHNRMVA

-493 KEYHKTKNKEKYNE
+493 KEYHKTKDKEKYNE

-519 TEEKIKEALST
+519 TEEEIEEALST

>member
-57 KISLST
+57 KISPST

-96 KLHSSLENQSVVKY
+96 KLKSSLENQSVVKY

-144 QEYKEKLKTENEIK
+144 QEYKGKLKTENELK

-180 REIIK
+180 SEIMK

-202 IEEFKEL
+202 IEEFKGL

-249 TEKQLIALSNA
+249 TEKQLITLSNA
-260 NLPDSEKEVK
+260 NLPDSEKEVR

-277 LRKNYGHEININ
+277 LRTSYGHEININ

-324 QNKEEIFIV
+324 QNKEEIFII
-333 ASLNVLYVL
+333 ASLNVL

-353 QEQHQ
+353 QEPHQ

-402 NPKELLKSKCQQLKD
+402 DPKELLKLKCKQLKD

-440 DREGYKEELNSKVD
+440 DREGYIEELNSKVA

-475 KKKVF
+475 KEKVL
-480 DHNQMVA
+480 DHNRMVA

-493 KEYHKTKNKEKYNE
+493 KEYHKTKDKEKYNE

-519 TEEKIKEALST
+519 TEEEIEEALST

-539 ENLGTD
+539 DNLGTD

-558 LFNQMVEATQNVSI
+558 LFNQMIEATQNVSI

>member
-57 KISLST
+57 KISPST

-77 NLSKYYPM
+77 NLTKYYPM

-96 KLHSSLENQSVVKY
+96 KLKSSLENQSVVKY

-144 QEYKEKLKTENEIK
+144 QEYKGKLKTENELK

-180 REIIK
+180 SEIMK
-185 MSNSLRN
+185 MANSLRN

-202 IEEFKEL
+202 IEEFKGL

-220 NITSYEILRYIEDN
+220 NITSYEILKYIEDN

-249 TEKQLIALSNA
+249 TEKQLITLSNA
-260 NLPDSEKEVK
+260 NLPDSEKEVR

-277 LRKNYGHEININ
+277 LRTSYGHEINVN

-333 ASLNVLYVL
+333 ASLNVLY
-342 YKSYANKDIKK
+342 KSYANKDIKK
-353 QEQHQ
+353 QEPHQ

-392 FKNLIRTEKS
+392 FKNLIRTEK
-402 NPKELLKSKCQQLKD
+402 NDPKELLKLKCKQLKD

-426 IQWIEDRLK
+426 IQWIKDRLK

-440 DREGYKEELNSKVD
+440 DREGYIEELNSKVA

-475 KKKVF
+475 KKKVL
-480 DHNQMVA
+480 DHNRMVA
-487 LKYLAR
+487 IKYLAR
-493 KEYHKTKNKEKYNE
+493 KEYHKTKDKEKYNE

-519 TEEKIKEALST
+519 TEEEIEEALST

-539 ENLGTD
+539 DNLGTD